1 MCMGPLIGATHMVL
15 TTIAVKGPEFI
26 LAAMREMLS
35 LEITAEDM
43 VEDLIMTGPGIE
55 IIETELL
62 PMIANTDAHLP
73 WIMITGAYHREIM
86 ITDAALPGI
95 MITDALLR
103 GIMITDDLLPEI
115 MITGALLPGIMII
128 DVHLLEIMIA
138 DVHLLGIMIIGIM
151 IADQLLQVMTDMDLI
166 TPEIM
171 DMTHIQEILT
181 TDHLLPATMDTDP
194 PTLGIIGGGA
204 LQ

>member
-73 WIMITGAYHREIM
+73 LIMITGAYHREIM

-194 PTLGIIGGGA
+194 PILGA